1 MNFFFLIFFFYNFL
15 LFLCNSYICYLSLNL
30 SSLLSI
36 SILFLFFTFCF
47 ILLFGIIFNLKLNP
61 FRVIILFSWS
71 AFQFRKKEME
81 IGWVSVRERGK
92 EKQIEITRK
101 RGREIISEVVGREQQ
116 EDGEKKYKREKNGD
130 MNFLIFP
137 RLTLLIEDTF
147 HWRIR
152 LLRRWKWEDPK
163 KVRSLVTSIST
174 FFRGEKKDFRF

>member
-15 LFLCNSYICYLSLNL
+15 LFLCNSYICYLSLKL

-36 SILFLFFTFCF
+36 SILFLFFTFFF

-71 AFQFRKKEME
+71 AFKFRKKEME

-101 RGREIISEVVGREQQ
+101 RGREIISEVVGRESW
-116 EDGEKKYKREKNGD
+116 RV
-130 MNFLIFP
+130 
-137 RLTLLIEDTF
+137 IE
-147 HWRIR
+147 
-152 LLRRWKWEDPK
+152 RRKETY
-163 KVRSLVTSIST
+163 VFY
-174 FFRGEKKDFRF
+174 FFRHWNCLFREPSIRASVFLAFTMMTVRRLEECDETSQIDFSVL